1 MAVNIGPR
9 IGIDGEKEYRDSLK
23 SIIEQSK
30 TLASEMK
37 ALESSFD
44 SETKSLKQNEEQRKL
59 LTEQIKVQEERVE
72 KLASGLE
79 QARSKYDENS
89 TQVRK
94 WQQAVNEAT
103 AELNTMKSKLDDLP
117 SQLELVGQK
126 LESVGNKFQTV
137 GNNISKFGAG
147 MTKYITTPIVGAF
160 TASAKSAIDYETA
173 FTGVMK
179 TVDETATTS
188 YQDIS
193 DAIKKMATETA
204 SSKTDIAAVA
214 EAAGQLGVV
223 ADDIAGF
230 TKTMVMLGDTTNLSA
245 EEAASAIARFANVTG
260 MSISDSDRL
269 GATIVDLGNNFA
281 TTESEIVE
289 MAQRLSGAGAQIGL
303 TQGEILGFATALS
316 SVGIA
321 AEMGGSAF
329 SKAMTKMQVAAETG
343 YEPMIELEEKTG
355 MSLRELQLMASNN
368 SAGFTK
374 LADSL
379 GMTKSEINS
388 VMSAADNLNSFAEVS
403 GMTTEEFIELYRTDA
418 TAALQ
423 AFIQGLGDTET
434 SGQSTIA
441 MLQDMGFTEVRLRDT
456 LTRLANSGDLVTN
469 AVNAGNQAWEENTAL
484 VEEAEK
490 RYGTTAAQIS
500 QAKEELDNLA
510 IEFGTVL
517 LPIIVDVL
525 NDLKP
530 ILHDISEA
538 WQAMSPEEQ
547 KQFIENM
554 AKLAA
559 AGPAISVA
567 GKAISGLGWGITGVG
582 KALQV
587 FKGAGGAGGIA
598 AIAKAAGSFGA
609 PFAAGIAGAF
619 GGGLVADLLNRY
631 ILGPILDFFG
641 SKDAS
646 YYKNFSWFGKDGFFE
661 TMFGG
666 YEDVTDWWNTMTG
679 AVNLAVDD
687 MKASMELK
695 FKYIDLVASNAWDHM
710 GKKADEF
717 KAGIDV
723 VQKIAS
729 NRMEEMHKTFEENG
743 GGISGAMAVA
753 WDNLKK
759 TFEFGFNGLDL
770 ITGGKLSEIKDA
782 FFNKFGEIKDE
793 ALNWG
798 SEIVS
803 NLAKGI
809 SKGIELVGKA
819 AVAVGDTISSYWHF
833 SEPDKGPLSDFNSW
847 MPDMMNQMAG
857 QIEAGRAKVQAA
869 VANVAGDIAT
879 PVASSTTMNYGGTT
893 INVYGTEGQDV
904 RELAEIVMD
913 RINMDISKKEAVF
926 A

>member
-9 IGIDGEKEYRDSLK
+9 IGIDGEKEFRDSLK
-23 SIIEQSK
+23 NIIEQSK

-117 SQLELVGQK
+117 SQLELVGEK
-126 LESVGNKFQTV
+126 LESVGKKFQTV
-137 GNNISKFGAG
+137 GNNISKFGSG

-204 SSKTDIAAVA
+204 SSKTEIAAVA
-214 EAAGQLGVV
+214 EAAGQLGVG
-223 ADDIAGF
+223 ADDIVDF
-230 TKTMVMLGDTTNLSA
+230 TKNMVMLGDTTKLSA

-269 GATIVDLGNNFA
+269 GAAIVDLGNNFA
-281 TTESEIVE
+281 TNEVDIME
-289 MAQRLSGAGAQIGL
+289 MSQRLAGAGAQIGL

-329 SKAMTKMQVAAETG
+329 SKAMIKMQVAAETG

-355 MSLRELQLMASNN
+355 MSLRDLQLMASNN

-379 GMTKSEINS
+379 GMTKSELNS
-388 VMSAADNLNSFAEVS
+388 VISAADNLNSFAEVS
-403 GMTTEEFIELYRTDA
+403 NMTTEEFIQLYRNDA

-469 AVNAGNQAWEENTAL
+469 AVTAGNQAWEENSAL
-484 VEEAEK
+484 IVEAEK
-490 RYGTTAAQIS
+490 LYGTTAAQIS
-500 QAKEELDNLA
+500 QTKETLDNLA
-510 IEFGTVL
+510 IEFGTTL
-517 LPIIVDVL
+517 MPIIVDVL

-530 ILHDISEA
+530 ILHDLSAA
-538 WQAMSPEEQ
+538 WQNMSPEEQ

-567 GKAISGLGWGITGVG
+567 GKAISGIGWGITGVG
-582 KALQV
+582 KALQI

-598 AIAKAAGSFGA
+598 AIAKAAGSFGL
-609 PFAAGIAGAF
+609 PFAAGVAGAF
-619 GGGLVADLLNRY
+619 GGGLVSDLLNRF

-646 YYKNFSWFGKDGFFE
+646 YYKNFTWFGKDGFFE

-679 AVNLAVDD
+679 AVDLAVDD
-687 MKASMELK
+687 MKSNMELK
-695 FKYIDLVASNAWDHM
+695 FKYIDSVASKAWDHM
-710 GKKADEF
+710 GQKADEF
-717 KAGIDV
+717 KAGISV
-723 VQKIAS
+723 VQKLAS
-729 NRMEEMHKTFEENG
+729 NRMEEMRKTFEENG

-753 WDNLKK
+753 WDNLKD

-793 ALNWG
+793 ALEWG

-833 SEPDKGPLSDFNSW
+833 SEPDRGPLADFNSW